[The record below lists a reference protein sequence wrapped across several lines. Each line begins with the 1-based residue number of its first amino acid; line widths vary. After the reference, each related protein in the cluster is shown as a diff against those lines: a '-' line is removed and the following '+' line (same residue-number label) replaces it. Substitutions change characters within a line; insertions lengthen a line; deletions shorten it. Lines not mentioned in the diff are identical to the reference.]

1 MKLIGEVYKERI
13 LSLPRKER
21 KKFEIPLNDG
31 VTRIEN
37 DFFAWRLFY
46 RIFGRKSE
54 AVINC
59 RSEEEARYLK
69 LFMELDV
76 REIFIPMDDNL
87 IRELLPELEYLKMRT
102 DEYLNQYLRT
112 LYKKVHRD
120 RLKLMVYR
128 EVMLDPI

>member
-1 MKLIGEVYKERI
+1 MKLIGEVYKEKV

-37 DFFAWRLFY
+37 DFFGWRLFY

-54 AVINC
+54 AVISC
-59 RSEEEARYLK
+59 RSEEEAKYLK
-69 LFMELDV
+69 LFIELEA
-76 REIFIPMDDNL
+76 REIYIPKDDNL

-102 DEYLNQYLRT
+102 DEFLNQYLVT
-112 LYKKVHRD
+112 LIKKVHRD

-128 EVMLDPI
+128 EVMLEPI